1 MTENKPTKK
10 ASAGRTLT
18 PEEHAFH
25 HKVLSAKLEIAKNN
39 LTEIGKSR
47 RGLTLAQQIALEEMN
62 FLIAS
67 GWDINAPP
75 IYVGAYDP
83 ITHERKLLMYKNKFK
98 ALSKTELLTELC
110 ELQVKL
116 EEATN
121 ALEMEGKRFEFLLE
135 LFEKNKLEKISAKNA
150 RSDGKKTGKSSIYFA
165 HKEKARDV
173 IREIKRLK
181 MTDTSDKNAWI
192 NAEIEPTD
200 FKLFSIKMRAALNPA
215 PKPTTLRNYFLK
227 MTGLSTTK

>member
-1 MTENKPTKK
+1 MTEKKPTKK
-10 ASAGRTLT
+10 ASGGRTLT

-25 HKVLSAKLEIAKNN
+25 HKVFSTKLEQTKNN
-39 LTEIGKSR
+39 LIELSKSSK
-47 RGLTLAQQIALEEMN
+47 GLTLAEKMALEEIN

-67 GWDINAPP
+67 GWDINTPP
-75 IYVGAYDP
+75 IYVRPYDP
-83 ITHERKLLMYKNKFK
+83 LTHEKKLLAYKNKFK
-98 ALSKTELLTELC
+98 VLSKTELLTELC

-121 ALEMEGKRFEFLLE
+121 ALEMEGKRFEFLLR
-135 LFEKNKLEKISAKNA
+135 FFDKNKLEKISAKNA

-165 HKEKARDV
+165 HKEKAIDV
-173 IREIKRLK
+173 IREIKKLK
-181 MTDTSDKNAWI
+181 TTDTADKNAWI

-227 MTGLSTTK
+227 VTGLSTTK